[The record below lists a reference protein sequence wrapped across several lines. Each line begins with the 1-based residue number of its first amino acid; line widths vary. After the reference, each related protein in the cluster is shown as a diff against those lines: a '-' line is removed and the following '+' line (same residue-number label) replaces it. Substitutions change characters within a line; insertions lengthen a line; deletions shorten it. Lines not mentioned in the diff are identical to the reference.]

1 MAGIENFGLI
11 VLEARRKAGM
21 TQEAFAGKLGITP
34 QAVSKWE
41 NGLGYPDVTL
51 FPEIAEVLDIPIERL
66 FGVET
71 DSSRIVPFPPK
82 KDGLDYIFS
91 HKYRACYSSK
101 TLERIDNEK
110 HIAYFTD
117 GSFADCE
124 NRSVTNL
131 GAGEIRF
138 FDAEQPDEVYDSGKT
153 EFCREF
159 TDFSSI
165 TAKLSAVGSLTVKTD
180 DSGRGRIEAYGSS
193 RFISRIES
201 ELSGDTL
208 HLSISKTDHDD
219 QNGNRKNEIV
229 IYIPSERISVCKIA
243 VSGTHKVKIEPDCGI
258 LDIGISGCGD
268 IIAANCNIMECKI
281 NGCGSVA
288 IGTVAFSTNISIN
301 GAGDVKA
308 DSLCSL
314 SVKISGSGT
323 VDAKEIKGDEMSVTV
338 SGAGNFE
345 CGGEVETLKLKLGG
359 SGGLHGASLTVG
371 EANIT
376 STGSGEITI
385 GRIRKASYEKL
396 SKNTT
401 LNVLARGEELR

>member
-1 MAGIENFGLI
+1 MAGIENFGII

-21 TQEAFAGKLGITP
+21 TQETFAGKLGITP

-101 TLERIDNEK
+101 TPLRIDNEK
-110 HIAYFTD
+110 HIAYFAD
-117 GSFADCE
+117 GSIADCE

-131 GAGEIRF
+131 GTGEIRF
-138 FDAEQPDEVYDSGKT
+138 FDAEEPDEVYDSGKT
-153 EFCREF
+153 AFCREF
-159 TDFSSI
+159 ADFSSI
-165 TAKLSAVGSLTVKTD
+165 TANLSAVGTLTVKKAEI
-180 DSGRGRIEAYGSS
+180 GRGRVEAYGSS

-208 HLSISKTDHDD
+208 HLSFSKTENDD
-219 QNGNRKNEIV
+219 QNSNRKNEII

-243 VSGTHKVKIEPDCGI
+243 VSGTHKAKIEPDCGI

-281 NGCGSVA
+281 NGCGSVD

-301 GAGDVKA
+301 GSGEVKA
-308 DSLCSL
+308 DSLCSP
-314 SVKISGSGT
+314 SMKISGSGT
-323 VDAKEIKGDEMSVTV
+323 VEVNEISGSEMSVTV
-338 SGAGNFE
+338 SGAGNLE
-345 CGGEVETLKLKLGG
+345 CGGEVDTLKLKMNG
-359 SGGLHGASLTVG
+359 SGRLESPRLTVG
-371 EANIT
+371 EAHINT
-376 STGSGEITI
+376 SGSGEITI
-385 GRIRKASYEKL
+385 GRIKRASYEKL
-396 SKNTT
+396 SKNTI
-401 LNVLARGEELR
+401 LKVLARGEE

>member
-1 MAGIENFGLI
+1 MAGIENFGMI

-91 HKYRACYSSK
+91 HKNRACYSSK
-101 TLERIDNEK
+101 TLEKIDTEK

-117 GSFADCE
+117 GSIADCE

-131 GAGEIRF
+131 GTGEIRF
-138 FDAEQPDEVYDSGKT
+138 FDAEAPDEVYDSGKT
-153 EFCREF
+153 AFCREF
-159 TDFSSI
+159 GDFSSI
-165 TAKLSAVGSLTVKTD
+165 TANLSAIGSLTVKRVE
-180 DSGRGRIEAYGSS
+180 SGRGRIEAYGSS
-193 RFISRIES
+193 RFITRIES

-208 HLSISKTDHDD
+208 HLSFSKTDRDD
-219 QNGNRKNEIV
+219 QSRSRKNEIV
-229 IYIPSERISVCKIA
+229 IYVPSERISVCKLT

-258 LDIGISGCGD
+258 LDVSISGCGD
-268 IIAANCNIMECKI
+268 ITAANCNIMECKI
-281 NGCGSVA
+281 NGCGSVD

-301 GAGDVKA
+301 GSGEVKA
-308 DSLCSL
+308 ASLCSP
-314 SVKISGSGT
+314 SMKISGSGT
-323 VDAKEIKGDEMSVTV
+323 VEAREIKGGEMSVSV
-338 SGAGNFE
+338 SGSGNIE
-345 CGGEVETLKLKLGG
+345 CGGEIDMLKLKMNG
-359 SGGLHGASLTVG
+359 SGRLECANLTVG

-376 STGSGEITI
+376 TSGSSEITI
-385 GRIRKASYEKL
+385 GRIKRASYEKL
-396 SKNTT
+396 SKNTV
-401 LNVLARGEELR
+401 LSVLARGED